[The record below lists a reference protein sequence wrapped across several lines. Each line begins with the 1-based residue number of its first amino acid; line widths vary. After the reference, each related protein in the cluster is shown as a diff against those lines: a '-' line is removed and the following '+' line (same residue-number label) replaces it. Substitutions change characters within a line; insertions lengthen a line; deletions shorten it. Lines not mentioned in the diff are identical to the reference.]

1 MRGLKVRVSVRRPPS
16 PRRPGWT
23 HRTVV
28 RIKRGAARFTNAANS
43 RRRRILCFA
52 RPRRHTAV
60 TRIYSSK
67 DDWPECRGGPYD
79 MAGSSTTGKQGR
91 ARSRDRSHPRVWG
104 SSIRRVAAE
113 MQTTGS
119 VIGQVIDPFRTNFGA
134 GGLTSYGF
142 AVEAAIGE
150 RPMRYLIGRRL
161 AGATAVTGLFVLHP
175 DKLAGTHV
183 WITEDMT
190 LRHCDVET
198 YIPTMKRPVRLAERY
213 IFDCLPLTDVGYLDL
228 MAWRYPGLDS
238 VPAEI
243 DVDMSWSRWRAA
255 AASRCYLGP
264 ASAPGLT
271 VTEIADSATGIVVG
285 RAVAR
290 RREIFRR
297 WEILEMGEPAMA
309 GLPRRIRASR
319 GENGAW
325 MEFRRHGEPVVVP
338 EDDFAAGPEHLRRTL
353 ERRLPAGAV

>member
-1 MRGLKVRVSVRRPPS
+1 MTGIHAPAGHTIWPVRAQRES
-16 PRRPGWT
+16 
-23 HRTVV
+23 
-28 RIKRGAARFTNAANS
+28 GA
-43 RRRRILCFA
+43 
-52 RPRRHTAV
+52 
-60 TRIYSSK
+60 
-67 DDWPECRGGPYD
+67 
-79 MAGSSTTGKQGR
+79 GR
-91 ARSRDRSHPRVWG
+91 ARATLPPPPPPPRRRVWG

-113 MQTTGS
+113 MKITGS
-119 VIGQVIDPFRTNFGA
+119 VIDQVIDPFRTNFGA

-142 AVEAAIGE
+142 AVEAAIGD

-183 WITEDMT
+183 WITED
-190 LRHCDVET
+190 LVRRRCDVET

-213 IFDCLPLTDVGYLDL
+213 VFDCLPLTEVGYLDL

-243 DVDMSWSRWRAA
+243 DIDMSWSQWPAA

-271 VTEIADSATGIVVG
+271 VTEIADSATGIVVV

-297 WEILEMGEPAMA
+297 WEILEMGEPGLA

-319 GENGAW
+319 GETGAW
-325 MEFRRHGEPVVVP
+325 VELRRRGEPVVVP
-338 EDDFAAGPEHLRRTL
+338 EDDFAAGPGLLRRAL
-353 ERRLPAGAV
+353 ERRLPPG